1 MTNKAN
7 IFGNIYIAKATSL
20 VYILAAFLQWKEVFA
35 LYTVF
40 CTRSPGR
47 SIGEQ
52 DNAKPMEPIPY
63 SPLYAFLAPTTAP
76 PSLSP

>member
-1 MTNKAN
+1 MTDKAN

-20 VYILAAFLQWKEVFA
+20 VYILAAFLQWKEVFT
-35 LYTVF
+35 LFF
-40 CTRSPGR
+40 CTRSPGC

-63 SPLYAFLAPTTAP
+63 SPLYAFLAPTSPAP
-76 PSLSP
+76 SPSP